1 VAWVPYD
8 VIDTHCHLDRCG
20 DLAAAL
26 DHDLAALVTVATD
39 HARLGP
45 VLRLADVDPRTF
57 AVVGIHPNE
66 AHEVR
71 DATVRADVEAAL
83 AHPRVVGVGETGIDL
98 YWDRAALDLQV
109 DAFRWQGDLAKAHG
123 LPLVLHVRDPRP
135 GGGTAQDAASVI
147 AAELLVE
154 IGHPLGVLHCTNGHP
169 QLLAVA
175 LELGWHVSFAGNL
188 TYPTATA
195 IRAAATSVPEERL
208 LVETDAPFL
217 APVPHRGRSNLPVYV
232 RHTAAEL
239 ARLRRTDAVELERRL
254 DANARALFRLP
265 SVAPPAP

>member
-1 VAWVPYD
+1 

-26 DHDLAALVTVATD
+26 DHDLEALVTVATD
-39 HARLGP
+39 RARLDP
-45 VLRLADVDPRTF
+45 VLRLAEADARTF

-66 AHEVR
+66 AHESR
-71 DATVRADVEAAL
+71 DPAVRAAIEAAL
-83 AHPRVVGVGETGIDL
+83 AHPRVVGVGETGVDL
-98 YWDRAALDLQV
+98 YWDRAALDVQL
-109 DAFRWQGDLAKAHG
+109 DAFRWQGELAKAYG

-135 GGGTAQDAASVI
+135 DGGAPPDAASLI
-147 AAELLVE
+147 ASELLVE
-154 IGHPLGVLHCTNGHP
+154 IAHPVGVLHCTNGHP
-169 QLLAVA
+169 QLLTVA

-188 TYPTATA
+188 TYPKAHA
-195 IRAAATSVPEERL
+195 IREAAAWVPEERL

-217 APVPHRGRSNLPVYV
+217 APAPHRGRSNLPDYV

-239 ARLRRTDAVELERRL
+239 ARLRRTDPDELEQRL

-265 SVAPPAP
+265 PVEPPVP